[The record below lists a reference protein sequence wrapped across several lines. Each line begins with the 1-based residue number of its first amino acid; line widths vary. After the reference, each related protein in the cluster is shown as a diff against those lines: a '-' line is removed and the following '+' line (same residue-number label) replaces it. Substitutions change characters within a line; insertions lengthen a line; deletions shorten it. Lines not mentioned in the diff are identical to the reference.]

1 MYIVSGCLLGRNC
14 KYNGGNNAN
23 EDVIEFCKTHKYIEV
38 CPESA
43 AKLSGTLPG
52 RFSILFSLF
61 QKVYVLR
68 QLECVTL
75 SAPITRRKAVIFC
88 AAVNDKG
95 IASET
100 MMHRFTPLGNVIF
113 FNITYNV

>member
-1 MYIVSGCLLGRNC
+1 MKRP
-14 KYNGGNNAN
+14 K
-23 EDVIEFCKTHKYIEV
+23 
-38 CPESA
+38 SA
-43 AKLSGTLPG
+43 IRLSGTLLG

-88 AAVNDKG
+88 AAVNEK
-95 IASET
+95 ALL
-100 MMHRFTPLGNVIF
+100 RKR
-113 FNITYNV
+113 